1 MQPVILDTDVA
12 SLSHKGRLPD
22 PLATRLIGR
31 RPLITF
37 ITLGELTKWAEIRHW
52 GTRSRQALADWVSG
66 MVVLPGNDA
75 VAVSWGRLSAA
86 ATLRGR
92 PRPVNDMWVAACC
105 LTYDLPLAT
114 LNLKDYEDFRTHH
127 GLRILGVD

>member
-52 GTRSRQALADWVSG
+52 GTRSRQALADWISG
-66 MVVLPGNDA
+66 M
-75 VAVSWGRLSAA
+75 AVSWGRLSAA